1 MVKLSFCLCC
11 RLLLPV
17 TRFVSVLIISPLCSS
32 FLSVSLSQLP
42 LLTGA
47 AAAVFFVVVIVLLI
61 IVFFHLLLNYLIYK
75 FKSTTRSFFSF
86 FFFKD
91 LSLFSALLIPLMSQ
105 QQQFTPFG
113 AMRCAES
120 LPLPLPSSA
129 NGSLTDIKNVLISA
143 AFSHLRMHI
152 AV

>member
-1 MVKLSFCLCC
+1 MVVVVKLSFCLCC

-17 TRFVSVLIISPLCSS
+17 TRSVSVLIISPLCSS

-47 AAAVFFVVVIVLLI
+47 AAAVFFVVVLLI

-120 LPLPLPSSA
+120 LPLPSSA

>member
-32 FLSVSLSQLP
+32 FLSVILSQLP

-91 LSLFSALLIPLMSQ
+91 PPLFSALLIPLMSQ

-113 AMRCAES
+113 AMRCAAS
-120 LPLPLPSSA
+120 LPLPSSA